1 MIEPMIKLAIFCMVY
16 VASALLLMRAID
28 RDHEKRDRYL
38 QKRREEEQ
46 EQQRILDFHKQE
58 TEIRQQY
65 PAVAEA
71 YERYQLMLELY
82 QHQHRVDISPK

>member
-1 MIEPMIKLAIFCMVY
+1 MIDPMIKLAIFCMVY

-46 EQQRILDFHKQE
+46 EQQRILDSHTE
-58 TEIRQQY
+58 EAEIRQEY
-65 PAVAEA
+65 PAVARA
-71 YERYQLMLELY
+71 YDQYQMLLSLV
-82 QHQHRVDISPK
+82 RKNI